1 MRFARRL
8 LAALCCLCACG
19 ASHALVLP
27 NGLAVDPPPS
37 IDLTQQ
43 VVPSVNAQKQV
54 LAAWDGDT
62 LRYLIT
68 VEKLPS
74 DAPQPQ
80 DFFYQLVGDLR
91 AAGTAVE
98 TGKRGEYQSTS
109 GWRGN
114 YLLLK
119 SQPKTQPRAD
129 VTVAHYVTD
138 GKVAFVAYAR
148 LVGTTP
154 AEQLIDETVS
164 LFRTA
169 HLGIPEVPAPA
180 PASAGQP

>member
-1 MRFARRL
+1 MHIARRL
-8 LAALCCLCACG
+8 LAALCLCACG
-19 ASHALVLP
+19 TSHALVLP
-27 NGLAVDPPPS
+27 DGLAIDPPAS

-43 VVPSVNAQKQV
+43 VVPSVNQQKQV

-74 DAPQPQ
+74 DAPQAQ
-80 DFFYQLVGDLR
+80 AYFYQLVADLR
-91 AAGTAVE
+91 AADTVVE

-114 YLLLK
+114 YLVLK

-138 GKVAFVAYAR
+138 GKLAFVAYAR
-148 LVGTTP
+148 LVGSTP
-154 AEQLIDETVS
+154 ADQLIDETVS
-164 LFRTA
+164 LFQTA

-180 PASAGQP
+180 PISAGKP